1 MVYLVMLMWKMTR
14 DVPDFLNESSEK
26 CLGLPGWLSGYR
38 ICLRCRRPR
47 RWGLSPWVR
56 KIPWRRKWK
65 PTPVFWPGE
74 FHGLQ
79 SLRCCK
85 ESDVTERLSLS
96 LSTQTTAALNRK
108 NNPPLDLIK
117 NPKTS
122 INRRINKECAC
133 VCVFSKSRPTL
144 CDPECA
150 CVCVFSKSCLTLCD
164 PMDRSPPGSSV
175 SESSQARIL
184 EWVSISSSKRSS
196 WPRDQTHVSCI
207 SCIGKWILY
216 HWVTWEVQRW
226 RNEIVQRCGW
236 T

>member
-1 MVYLVMLMWKMTR
+1 MQRRDKFRDHVFCCLITSALATCRVPVMSVIWPHFTNPASLIAQLVKN
-14 DVPDFLNESSEK
+14 P
-26 CLGLPGWLSGYR
+26 PQ
-38 ICLRCRRPR
+38 CRRPR
-47 RWGLSPWVR
+47 FYSWVR
-56 KIPWRRKWK
+56 KIHWRRERLS
-65 PTPVFWPGE
+65 TPVFWPGE

-164 PMDRSPPGSSV
+164 PMDCSPPGSSV
-175 SESSQARIL
+175 SEISQARIL

-196 WPRDQTHVSCI
+196 
-207 SCIGKWILY
+207 
-216 HWVTWEVQRW
+216 
-226 RNEIVQRCGW
+226 
-236 T
+236 